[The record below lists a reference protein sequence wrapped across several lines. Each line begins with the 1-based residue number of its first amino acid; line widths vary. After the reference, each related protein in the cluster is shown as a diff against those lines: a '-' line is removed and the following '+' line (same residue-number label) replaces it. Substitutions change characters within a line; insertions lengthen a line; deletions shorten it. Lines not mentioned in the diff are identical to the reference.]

1 MINAQPDFPQQCR
14 RPFLFL
20 LLMFKNTAAMFLCA
34 VSEYELYKWKADDKF
49 YLAL

>member
-1 MINAQPDFPQQCR
+1 MVTEQPDFSQQCR

-20 LLMFKNTAAMFLCA
+20 LLMFKNTAAMFLRA
-34 VSEYELYKWKADDKF
+34 ASGYELYKWKADDKF